1 MEQGQAAEEES
12 GFSWESRYAQS
23 WEALREDAAT
33 GALIMNFPAANSAES
48 AEYLRKR
55 RAAADAALRRSIMRH
70 LVIIMDWSQVASS
83 NEVSPNRAV
92 WIANNAVRPFLREFF
107 EQNPLSQV
115 AILALRDG
123 LAESVGGGCLSAN
136 LAEHEASLDTY
147 IATHEPAGPIS
158 LLNGLEVAM
167 SILAHVPS
175 HGSREVLWLQVSLSS
190 LDTGN
195 IFDITQRLTSARVR
209 LAVAALAGE
218 VSIARRIALQTGGSY
233 AVALD
238 DAHFVE
244 LVREQLTPPAVYG
257 SATGGAVGSSY
268 AVRMGFPQQKKA
280 EPGLCACHGTL
291 SPSSS
296 SSLLPQQPVRYQ
308 CPQCRALICQLPMDC
323 PLCKLTLIS
332 APHLAKSYHH
342 LFPVSAYTDMVDL
355 KGETCFACGQ
365 ILEMTPSA
373 TMPNN
378 LWKPGRCNKC
388 QQCFCPACTRFIH
401 TCLYNCPGCL
411 K

>member
-1 MEQGQAAEEES
+1 MEQGQAQEEEN
-12 GFSWESRYAQS
+12 GFSWENRYVQS
-23 WEALREDAAT
+23 WEALREDATT
-33 GALIMNFPAANSAES
+33 GALIMNFSAAGSAES

-70 LVIIMDWSQVASS
+70 LVIIMDWSQAASS
-83 NEVSPNRAV
+83 NEVSPSRAI
-92 WIANNAVRPFLREFF
+92 WIVNNAVRPFLREFF

-123 LAESVGGGCLSAN
+123 LAENIGGGCLSAS

-147 IATHEPAGPIS
+147 VNTHEPAGSIS
-158 LLNGLEVAM
+158 LHNGLEVAM

-195 IFDITQRLTSARVR
+195 IFEISQRLTSARMR

-244 LVREQLTPPAVYG
+244 IVREQLTPPAVYG
-257 SATGGAVGSSY
+257 TTSGAVGSSY

-291 SPSSS
+291 PSSQKS
-296 SSLLPQQPVRYQ
+296 VRFQ

-342 LFPVSAYTDMVDL
+342 LFPVSAYTDMVDVS
-355 KGETCFACGQ
+355 GEERGCFACGQ
-365 ILEMTPSA
+365 TLEMTSST
-373 TMPNN
+373 TMPSNP
-378 LWKPGRCNKC
+378 WKPGRCNKC

-411 K
+411 T